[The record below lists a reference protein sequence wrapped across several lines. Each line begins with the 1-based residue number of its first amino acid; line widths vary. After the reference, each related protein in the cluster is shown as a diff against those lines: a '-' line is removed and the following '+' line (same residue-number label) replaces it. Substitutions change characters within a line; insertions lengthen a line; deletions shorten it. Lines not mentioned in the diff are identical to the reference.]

1 MSAEHADDFHAR
13 DIGFSVAHVYHLRE
27 RDAFLVFRD
36 TFIDLVSVP
45 RAENSLVDFE
55 DELRLGRVVNSDS
68 RPFSLALGV
77 VDECAC
83 ENVLEL
89 FGDRATF
96 DDFLKSGGIDV
107 MLDPHPSAL
116 SVFIDKVEP
125 RSHALEEFDILSE
138 FLELAAFQLD
148 IILLGLIYHQFHVGQ
163 DIARILSCRD
173 AVTHFPEFL
182 RRLAYGLDESELL
195 HVSRGKRAVEIVN
208 QCNNWFSRHN
218 RMNLKS
224 LAMPNKCGMLLH
236 KYNGK
241 LLNLRLIHKDINA
254 MEHYFA
260 RLQNAVRLYW
270 EKPAVCNYRGESF
283 TYGQLATQI
292 ERFHIFFEACGLKKG
307 DRIAICAK
315 NTARMAVSFLSV
327 NTYETVVVPILSD
340 FTPESVNHL
349 VDHSES
355 LILMTDNDIWAKL
368 DIKAMPR
375 LKAVVSVN
383 DFTLLYVSDEKVREA
398 FASVSERFAQK
409 YPMGFTGENVT
420 YNTDNWDD
428 LDIINY
434 TSGTTSSPKGVM
446 LTYKALSATI
456 DFGQRHIPSSDKFT
470 MVSMLPMAHMYGL
483 VYEFLYPLCNGTSI
497 TFLGKTP
504 SPTLLLSA
512 MRDVKPYLL
521 ITVPLVMEKVFK
533 SAIKP
538 VVEKPVMK
546 VLTRIPGIKSLL
558 FKKIR
563 EKLLSALGGN
573 LQMIIMGGAPLNPE
587 VEKWFK
593 KLGLPYTVG
602 YGMTEAAPLLA
613 YEPCDS
619 YVPGSCGKSVDCAT
633 VRIDS
638 DDPQHV
644 VGEIQ
649 AKGDNI
655 CLGYYKAPE
664 ATAAAFTEDGYLK
677 TGDLGIIDAE
687 GNIFIKGRSK
697 SMILS
702 ANGQNIYPEEVEAVV
717 NNQDYVV
724 ESVVVDRASKL
735 VALIYLDQDAI
746 RKNGLDAETV
756 ADIPERVRIASNRAL
771 PSYSQLQKVE
781 VVDKP
786 FEKTPKMSIKR
797 FMYK

>member
-1 MSAEHADDFHAR
+1 
-13 DIGFSVAHVYHLRE
+13 
-27 RDAFLVFRD
+27 
-36 TFIDLVSVP
+36 
-45 RAENSLVDFE
+45 
-55 DELRLGRVVNSDS
+55 
-68 RPFSLALGV
+68 
-77 VDECAC
+77 
-83 ENVLEL
+83 
-89 FGDRATF
+89 
-96 DDFLKSGGIDV
+96 
-107 MLDPHPSAL
+107 
-116 SVFIDKVEP
+116 
-125 RSHALEEFDILSE
+125 
-138 FLELAAFQLD
+138 
-148 IILLGLIYHQFHVGQ
+148 
-163 DIARILSCRD
+163 
-173 AVTHFPEFL
+173 
-182 RRLAYGLDESELL
+182 
-195 HVSRGKRAVEIVN
+195 
-208 QCNNWFSRHN
+208 
-218 RMNLKS
+218 
-224 LAMPNKCGMLLH
+224 
-236 KYNGK
+236 
-241 LLNLRLIHKDINA
+241 

-260 RLQNAVRLYW
+260 RLQNAIRLYW
-270 EKPAVCNYRGESF
+270 DKPAVCNYRGETF

-355 LILMTDNDIWAKL
+355 LMLFTDSDIWAKL
-368 DIKAMPR
+368 DKSKMP
-375 LKAVVSVN
+375 LVKAVISVN
-383 DFTLLYVSDEKVREA
+383 DFTLLYADNDDVKKAYAAISEI
-398 FASVSERFAQK
+398 FASR

-428 LDIINY
+428 LDLINY
-434 TSGTTSSPKGVM
+434 TSGTTSAPKGVM

-456 DFGQRHIPSSDKFT
+456 DFGQRYIPSSDKFR

-504 SPTLLLSA
+504 SPSLLLSA
-512 MRDVKPYLL
+512 MHDVKPYLL

-538 VVEKPVMK
+538 VLDKPVMK
-546 VLTRIPGIKSLL
+546 VLTRIPGINSLI

-593 KLGLPYTVG
+593 RIGLPYTVG

-613 YEPCDS
+613 YEACTS
-619 YVPGSCGKSVDCAT
+619 YVPGSCGRSVDCAI

-638 DDPQHV
+638 EDPQHV

-649 AKGDNI
+649 AKGDNVCI
-655 CLGYYKAPE
+655 GYYKNPE
-664 ATAAAFTEDGYLK
+664 ATAAAFTEDGFLK
-677 TGDLGIIDAE
+677 TGDLGIIDAH
-687 GNIFIKGRSK
+687 GNIFIRGRSK

-735 VALIYLDQDAI
+735 VALVYLDADAM
-746 RKNGLDAETV
+746 KKAGLDEETV
-756 ADIPERVRIASNRAL
+756 ADLHETIRINANKAL

>member
-1 MSAEHADDFHAR
+1 
-13 DIGFSVAHVYHLRE
+13 
-27 RDAFLVFRD
+27 
-36 TFIDLVSVP
+36 
-45 RAENSLVDFE
+45 
-55 DELRLGRVVNSDS
+55 
-68 RPFSLALGV
+68 
-77 VDECAC
+77 
-83 ENVLEL
+83 
-89 FGDRATF
+89 
-96 DDFLKSGGIDV
+96 
-107 MLDPHPSAL
+107 
-116 SVFIDKVEP
+116 
-125 RSHALEEFDILSE
+125 
-138 FLELAAFQLD
+138 
-148 IILLGLIYHQFHVGQ
+148 
-163 DIARILSCRD
+163 
-173 AVTHFPEFL
+173 
-182 RRLAYGLDESELL
+182 
-195 HVSRGKRAVEIVN
+195 
-208 QCNNWFSRHN
+208 
-218 RMNLKS
+218 
-224 LAMPNKCGMLLH
+224 
-236 KYNGK
+236 
-241 LLNLRLIHKDINA
+241 

-260 RLQNAVRLYW
+260 RLQNAIRLYW
-270 EKPAVCNYRGESF
+270 DKPAVCNYRGETFS
-283 TYGQLATQI
+283 YGQLATQI

-355 LILMTDNDIWAKL
+355 QMLFTDSDIWAKL
-368 DIKAMPR
+368 DKSKMP
-375 LKAVVSVN
+375 LVKAVISVN
-383 DFTLLYVSDEKVREA
+383 DFTLLYADNDDVKKAYAAISET
-398 FASVSERFAQK
+398 FASR

-428 LDIINY
+428 LDLINY
-434 TSGTTSSPKGVM
+434 TSGTTSAPKGVM

-456 DFGQRHIPSSDKFT
+456 DFGQRYIPSSDKFT

-504 SPTLLLSA
+504 SPSLLLSA
-512 MRDVKPYLL
+512 MHDVRPYLL

-538 VVEKPVMK
+538 VLDKPVMK
-546 VLTRIPGIKSLL
+546 VLTRIPGINSLI

-593 KLGLPYTVG
+593 RIGLPYTVG

-613 YEPCDS
+613 YEACTS
-619 YVPGSCGKSVDCAT
+619 YVPGSCGRSVDCAI

-638 DDPQHV
+638 EDPQHV

-649 AKGDNI
+649 AKGDNVCI
-655 CLGYYKAPE
+655 GYYKNPE
-664 ATAAAFTEDGYLK
+664 ATAAAFTEDGFLK
-677 TGDLGIIDAE
+677 TGDLGIIDAN
-687 GNIFIKGRSK
+687 GNIFIRGRSK

-724 ESVVVDRASKL
+724 ESVVVDRAGKL
-735 VALIYLDQDAI
+735 VALVYLDGDAM
-746 RKNGLDAETV
+746 KKAGLDEETV
-756 ADIPERVRIASNRAL
+756 ADLHETIRINANKAL

>member
-1 MSAEHADDFHAR
+1 
-13 DIGFSVAHVYHLRE
+13 
-27 RDAFLVFRD
+27 
-36 TFIDLVSVP
+36 
-45 RAENSLVDFE
+45 
-55 DELRLGRVVNSDS
+55 
-68 RPFSLALGV
+68 
-77 VDECAC
+77 
-83 ENVLEL
+83 
-89 FGDRATF
+89 
-96 DDFLKSGGIDV
+96 
-107 MLDPHPSAL
+107 
-116 SVFIDKVEP
+116 
-125 RSHALEEFDILSE
+125 
-138 FLELAAFQLD
+138 
-148 IILLGLIYHQFHVGQ
+148 
-163 DIARILSCRD
+163 
-173 AVTHFPEFL
+173 
-182 RRLAYGLDESELL
+182 
-195 HVSRGKRAVEIVN
+195 
-208 QCNNWFSRHN
+208 
-218 RMNLKS
+218 
-224 LAMPNKCGMLLH
+224 
-236 KYNGK
+236 
-241 LLNLRLIHKDINA
+241 

-260 RLQNAVRLYW
+260 RLQNAIRLYW
-270 EKPAVCNYRGESF
+270 DKPAVCNYRGETF

-355 LILMTDNDIWAKL
+355 LMLFTDSDIWAKL
-368 DIKAMPR
+368 DKSKMP
-375 LKAVVSVN
+375 LVKAVISVN
-383 DFTLLYVSDEKVREA
+383 DFTLLYADNDDVKKAYAAISET
-398 FASVSERFAQK
+398 FASR

-434 TSGTTSSPKGVM
+434 TSGTTSAPKGVM

-456 DFGQRHIPSSDKFT
+456 DFGQRYIPSSDKFT

-504 SPTLLLSA
+504 SPSLLLSA
-512 MRDVKPYLL
+512 MHDVKPYLL

-538 VVEKPVMK
+538 VLDKPVMK
-546 VLTRIPGIKSLL
+546 VLTRIPGINSLI

-593 KLGLPYTVG
+593 RIGLPYTVG

-613 YEPCDS
+613 YEACTS
-619 YVPGSCGKSVDCAT
+619 YVPGSCGRSVDCAI

-638 DDPQHV
+638 EDPQHV

-649 AKGDNI
+649 AKGDNVCI
-655 CLGYYKAPE
+655 GYYKNPE
-664 ATAAAFTEDGYLK
+664 ATAAAFTEDGFLK
-677 TGDLGIIDAE
+677 TGDLGIIDAN
-687 GNIFIKGRSK
+687 GNIFIRGRSK

-724 ESVVVDRASKL
+724 ESVVVDRAGKL
-735 VALIYLDQDAI
+735 VALVYLDGDAM
-746 RKNGLDAETV
+746 KKAGLDEETV
-756 ADIPERVRIASNRAL
+756 ADLHETIRINANKAL

>member
-1 MSAEHADDFHAR
+1 
-13 DIGFSVAHVYHLRE
+13 
-27 RDAFLVFRD
+27 
-36 TFIDLVSVP
+36 
-45 RAENSLVDFE
+45 
-55 DELRLGRVVNSDS
+55 
-68 RPFSLALGV
+68 
-77 VDECAC
+77 
-83 ENVLEL
+83 
-89 FGDRATF
+89 
-96 DDFLKSGGIDV
+96 
-107 MLDPHPSAL
+107 
-116 SVFIDKVEP
+116 
-125 RSHALEEFDILSE
+125 
-138 FLELAAFQLD
+138 
-148 IILLGLIYHQFHVGQ
+148 
-163 DIARILSCRD
+163 
-173 AVTHFPEFL
+173 
-182 RRLAYGLDESELL
+182 
-195 HVSRGKRAVEIVN
+195 
-208 QCNNWFSRHN
+208 
-218 RMNLKS
+218 
-224 LAMPNKCGMLLH
+224 
-236 KYNGK
+236 
-241 LLNLRLIHKDINA
+241 

-260 RLQNAVRLYW
+260 RLQNAIRLYW
-270 EKPAVCNYRGESF
+270 DKPAVCNYRGETFS
-283 TYGQLATQI
+283 YGQLATQI

-355 LILMTDNDIWAKL
+355 QMLFTDSDIWAKL
-368 DIKAMPR
+368 DKSKMP
-375 LKAVVSVN
+375 LVKAVVSVN
-383 DFTLLYVSDEKVREA
+383 DFTLLYADNDEVKKAYAAISET
-398 FASVSERFAQK
+398 FASR

-428 LDIINY
+428 LDLINY
-434 TSGTTSSPKGVM
+434 TSGTTSAPKGVM

-456 DFGQRHIPSSDKFT
+456 DFGQRYIPSSDKFR

-504 SPTLLLSA
+504 SPSLLLSA
-512 MRDVKPYLL
+512 MHDVRPYLL

-538 VVEKPVMK
+538 VLDKPVMK
-546 VLTRIPGIKSLL
+546 VLTRIPGINSLI

-593 KLGLPYTVG
+593 RIGLPYTVG

-613 YEPCDS
+613 YEACTS
-619 YVPGSCGKSVDCAT
+619 YVPGSCGRSVDCAV

-638 DDPQHV
+638 EDPQHV

-649 AKGDNI
+649 AKGDNVCI
-655 CLGYYKAPE
+655 GYYKNPE
-664 ATAAAFTEDGYLK
+664 ATAAAFTEDGFLK
-677 TGDLGIIDAE
+677 TGDLGIIDAN
-687 GNIFIKGRSK
+687 GNIFIRGRSK

-724 ESVVVDRASKL
+724 ESVVVDRAGKL
-735 VALIYLDQDAI
+735 VALVYLDGEAM
-746 RKNGLDAETV
+746 KKAGLDEETV
-756 ADIPERVRIASNRAL
+756 ADLHETIRINANKAL

>member
-1 MSAEHADDFHAR
+1 
-13 DIGFSVAHVYHLRE
+13 
-27 RDAFLVFRD
+27 
-36 TFIDLVSVP
+36 
-45 RAENSLVDFE
+45 
-55 DELRLGRVVNSDS
+55 
-68 RPFSLALGV
+68 
-77 VDECAC
+77 
-83 ENVLEL
+83 
-89 FGDRATF
+89 
-96 DDFLKSGGIDV
+96 
-107 MLDPHPSAL
+107 
-116 SVFIDKVEP
+116 
-125 RSHALEEFDILSE
+125 
-138 FLELAAFQLD
+138 
-148 IILLGLIYHQFHVGQ
+148 
-163 DIARILSCRD
+163 
-173 AVTHFPEFL
+173 
-182 RRLAYGLDESELL
+182 
-195 HVSRGKRAVEIVN
+195 
-208 QCNNWFSRHN
+208 
-218 RMNLKS
+218 
-224 LAMPNKCGMLLH
+224 
-236 KYNGK
+236 
-241 LLNLRLIHKDINA
+241 

-260 RLQNAVRLYW
+260 RLQNAIRLYW
-270 EKPAVCNYRGESF
+270 DKPAVCNYRGETF

-355 LILMTDNDIWAKL
+355 LMLFTDSDIWAKL
-368 DIKAMPR
+368 DKSKMP
-375 LKAVVSVN
+375 LVKAVISVN
-383 DFTLLYVSDEKVREA
+383 DFTLLYADNDDVKKAYAAISET
-398 FASVSERFAQK
+398 FASR

-434 TSGTTSSPKGVM
+434 TSGTTSAPKGVM

-456 DFGQRHIPSSDKFT
+456 DFGQRYIPSSDKFT

-504 SPTLLLSA
+504 SPSLLLSA
-512 MRDVKPYLL
+512 MHDVKPYLL

-538 VVEKPVMK
+538 VLDKPVMK
-546 VLTRIPGIKSLL
+546 VLTRIPGINSLI

-593 KLGLPYTVG
+593 RIGLPYTVG

-613 YEPCDS
+613 YEACTS
-619 YVPGSCGKSVDCAT
+619 YVPGSCGRSVDCAI

-638 DDPQHV
+638 EDPQHV

-649 AKGDNI
+649 AKGDNVCI
-655 CLGYYKAPE
+655 GYYKNPE
-664 ATAAAFTEDGYLK
+664 ATAAAFTEDGFLK
-677 TGDLGIIDAE
+677 TGDLGIIDAN
-687 GNIFIKGRSK
+687 GNIFIRGRSK

-724 ESVVVDRASKL
+724 ESVVVDRAGKL
-735 VALIYLDQDAI
+735 VALVYLDGEAM
-746 RKNGLDAETV
+746 KKAGLDEETV
-756 ADIPERVRIASNRAL
+756 ADLHETIRINANKAL

>member
-1 MSAEHADDFHAR
+1 
-13 DIGFSVAHVYHLRE
+13 
-27 RDAFLVFRD
+27 
-36 TFIDLVSVP
+36 
-45 RAENSLVDFE
+45 
-55 DELRLGRVVNSDS
+55 
-68 RPFSLALGV
+68 
-77 VDECAC
+77 
-83 ENVLEL
+83 
-89 FGDRATF
+89 
-96 DDFLKSGGIDV
+96 
-107 MLDPHPSAL
+107 
-116 SVFIDKVEP
+116 
-125 RSHALEEFDILSE
+125 
-138 FLELAAFQLD
+138 
-148 IILLGLIYHQFHVGQ
+148 
-163 DIARILSCRD
+163 
-173 AVTHFPEFL
+173 
-182 RRLAYGLDESELL
+182 
-195 HVSRGKRAVEIVN
+195 
-208 QCNNWFSRHN
+208 
-218 RMNLKS
+218 
-224 LAMPNKCGMLLH
+224 
-236 KYNGK
+236 
-241 LLNLRLIHKDINA
+241 

-260 RLQNAVRLYW
+260 RLQNAIRLYW
-270 EKPAVCNYRGESF
+270 DKPAVCNYRGETF

-355 LILMTDNDIWAKL
+355 LMLFTDSDIWAKL
-368 DIKAMPR
+368 DKSKMP
-375 LKAVVSVN
+375 LVKAVISVN
-383 DFTLLYVSDEKVREA
+383 DFTLLYADNDDVKNAYAAISET
-398 FASVSERFAQK
+398 FASR

-434 TSGTTSSPKGVM
+434 TSGTTSAPKGVM

-456 DFGQRHIPSSDKFT
+456 DFGQRYIPSSDKFT

-504 SPTLLLSA
+504 SPSLLLSA
-512 MRDVKPYLL
+512 MHDVKPYLL

-538 VVEKPVMK
+538 VLDKPVMK
-546 VLTRIPGIKSLL
+546 VLTRIPGINSLI

-563 EKLLSALGGN
+563 EKLLGALGGN

-593 KLGLPYTVG
+593 RIGLPYTVG

-613 YEPCDS
+613 YEACTS
-619 YVPGSCGKSVDCAT
+619 YVPGSCGRSVDCAI

-638 DDPQHV
+638 EDPQHV

-649 AKGDNI
+649 AKGDNVCI
-655 CLGYYKAPE
+655 GYYKNPE
-664 ATAAAFTEDGYLK
+664 ATAAAFTEDGFLK
-677 TGDLGIIDAE
+677 TGDLGIIDAH
-687 GNIFIKGRSK
+687 GNIFIRGRSK

-735 VALIYLDQDAI
+735 VALVYLDADAM
-746 RKNGLDAETV
+746 KKAGLDEETV
-756 ADIPERVRIASNRAL
+756 ADLHETIRINANKAL